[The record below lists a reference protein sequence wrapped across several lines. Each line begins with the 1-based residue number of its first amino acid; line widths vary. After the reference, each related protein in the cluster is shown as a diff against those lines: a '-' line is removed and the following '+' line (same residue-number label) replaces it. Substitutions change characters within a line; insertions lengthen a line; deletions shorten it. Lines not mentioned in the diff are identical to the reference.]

1 MSRPSHQGP
10 GRQPLPLDGVCVVEI
25 GHSLAAPYAGNILA
39 QLGARVIKVEA
50 RGKGDYARGWGP
62 PFTGDAASM
71 FHAVN
76 NGKCSVTADFDDP
89 ASLGAVREFIL
100 READVVMQNLKAGAL
115 VKHALDADS
124 LTQAKPDLIYCNM
137 GAFGRH
143 GPLADRPGYDPLIQA
158 FSGMMSILGHA
169 GDEPSR
175 VPVSINDMGTGMW
188 AAIGILA
195 ALAQR
200 ARQPGGRP
208 QVVDVSLFE
217 TALAWMTVPMTD
229 RLAKGPQ
236 PKRNGSGS
244 PNIAPYQ
251 VFRCA
256 DQQIMIAAGNDV
268 LFARLCHA
276 IGLPELVDDPRFAS
290 NGERVGH
297 LPELLAALEPKI
309 ATMTADECL
318 SRLSAQSIP
327 CGPLNTIDQVL
338 AHPQTAALD
347 ILRQTPRGD
356 LTTIALPIS
365 FDGHRPP
372 LAGNGPVLGE
382 HDALLEPPSQ

>member
-1 MSRPSHQGP
+1 MNAASQQGVR
-10 GRQPLPLDGVCVVEI
+10 RQALPLDGVCVVEI
-25 GHSLAAPYAGNILA
+25 GHSLAAPFAGNILA
-39 QLGARVIKVEA
+39 QLGARVVKVEA

-76 NGKCSVTADFDDP
+76 NGKASVTADFDDP

-115 VKHALDADS
+115 VKHALDAQS
-124 LTQAKPDLIYCNM
+124 LTAAKPDLIYCNM

-195 ALAQR
+195 ALTQR
-200 ARQPGGRP
+200 ARQPGGLP
-208 QVVDVSLFE
+208 HVVDVSLFE
-217 TALAWMTVPMTD
+217 TALAWMTVPLTD
-229 RLAKGPQ
+229 RLSEGPPPQ
-236 PKRNGSGS
+236 RNGSGS

-268 LFARLCHA
+268 LFGRLCRE
-276 IGLPELVDDPRFAS
+276 IGLPELVDDPRFATNGGRVS
-290 NGERVGH
+290 N
-297 LPELLAALEPKI
+297 LPALLALIEPTI
-309 ATMTADECL
+309 AAMTAEECL
-318 SRLSAQSIP
+318 ARLSAQSIP
-327 CGPLNTIDQVL
+327 CGPLNTVDQVL
-338 AHPQTAALD
+338 AHPQTAALEM
-347 ILRQTPRGD
+347 LRATPRGD
-356 LTTIALPIS
+356 LTTVALPIS
-365 FDGHRPP
+365 FDGQRPP
-372 LAGNGPVLGE
+372 LAGNGPSLGE
-382 HDALLEPPSQ
+382 HDDLLTPPSH